1 MVYMVS
7 QIWHMWL
14 LQTWSIKHIM
24 CGLKKSHAWPF
35 KYIICS
41 RLNTSCVAGQTRHP
55 WLVNTSSMAGQHLIY
70 GWSNTRGQAN
80 RSCVIKQTFYT
91 WLDKCHGWSNISNVA
106 SQTRRIYRHSL
117 FVQHSPFSR
126 IEGNCSWFIHPVADN
141 RGTDAQVEGTRPQ
154 GMCLETCIVQVGCH
168 PINSN
173 AICRSVSQQDTRL
186 LGRLAHVADSIL

>member
-1 MVYMVS
+1 MSYIAGQRRHTRLEKCHEWLVKNFTWLVKYGICQICHMVDQKMVYMVS

-55 WLVNTSSMAGQHLIY
+55 WLVNTLSMAGQHLIY

-117 FVQHSPFSR
+117 FVQP
-126 IEGNCSWFIHPVADN
+126 HP
-141 RGTDAQVEGTRPQ
+141 
-154 GMCLETCIVQVGCH
+154 LVG
-168 PINSN
+168 
-173 AICRSVSQQDTRL
+173 
-186 LGRLAHVADSIL
+186 